1 MQNATL
7 FNVMNVADLQKLP
20 VDFHILG
27 STDNKLG
34 FAWYAAGVYV
44 NDDGIT
50 TSIEG
55 NFNKYSIAAMASI
68 ENP

>member
-1 MQNATL
+1 LDTKAYDFYVHLRQGYIVPMQNATL

-44 NDDGIT
+44 NDDGVT
-50 TSIEG
+50 T
-55 NFNKYSIAAMASI
+55 
-68 ENP
+68 